1 MLFLKLFSLKCTLNV
16 RACRH
21 PFAGGL
27 GISDVLLR
35 MEHSVGGT
43 GSGRRVA
50 SAVVNTSKYF
60 ADTSNKMKTSIASW
74 LKGTKTE

>member
-1 MLFLKLFSLKCTLNV
+1 MS